1 MMPYDTRDPRMQI
14 GTLFSKM
21 MVVII
26 LLTIIALFWLGPQSR
41 NYETFGG
48 RTPTTTFAE

>member
-1 MMPYDTRDPRMQI
+1 MIPNDTRDPRVQI

-26 LLTIIALFWLGPQSR
+26 LLTTIALVWFGPQSR
-41 NYETFGG
+41 NYETLGG
-48 RTPTTTFAE
+48 RTPTAASAE